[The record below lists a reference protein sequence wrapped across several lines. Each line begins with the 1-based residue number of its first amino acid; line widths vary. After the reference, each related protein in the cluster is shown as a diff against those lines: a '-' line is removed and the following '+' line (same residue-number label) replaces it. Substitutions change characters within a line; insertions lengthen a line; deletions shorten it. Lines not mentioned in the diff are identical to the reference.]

1 MAALI
6 DEDTLVSL
14 SALLDGELDLAH
26 EQALLARLEREPA
39 LQEALAELAELQ
51 QITHRVIGP
60 RLEES
65 DVLEAVLAALPAEAT
80 SGAAGAAALAS
91 LVADHEAT
99 PAQAARLEA
108 LARGGDAA
116 AVIESLAT
124 IEATRTIAARPG
136 AACSPALARV
146 GEEIA
151 SSVAQLERGRALAA
165 AAADGALDEDEVAE
179 LSALV
184 RHDDALV
191 STLSAAVSARLDVA
205 GADRAIGEALQAFA
219 AAPSVVRL
227 AERAGSAA
235 VQALAAS
242 DRAASDRAA
251 SDRAAAPSSTNT
263 KTSSTVVAVSWW
275 SAVRQALIAGAL
287 PVAGAAAAALAF
299 VIIGGDAARIDS
311 ETRLARLH
319 EAQSALM
326 AVLEPV
332 ALTGGMVSE
341 STSLPVLKDNA
352 ADVQAIDA
360 AGTTMVFET
369 EASHITVIWVAGLD
383 DDTAGEQGT

>member
-6 DEDTLVSL
+6 DEDTLVSV
-14 SALLDGELDLAH
+14 SAFLDGELELAD

-39 LQEALAELAELQ
+39 LQDALAELAALQ
-51 QITHRVIGP
+51 QATHRVMTSGFDGD
-60 RLEES
+60 E
-65 DVLEAVLAALPAEAT
+65 VLEAVIAALPAAAS
-80 SGAAGAAALAS
+80 SGAAGATALAS

-108 LARGGDAA
+108 LARGGEAA

-124 IEATRTIAARPG
+124 IEAMRTIAARPG
-136 AACSPALARV
+136 AACSPALAEV
-146 GEEIA
+146 GEE
-151 SSVAQLERGRALAA
+151 VAAQVARIDRGRALAA
-165 AAADGALDEDEVAE
+165 AAADGALDDAEVAE
-179 LSALV
+179 LSGLV
-184 RHDDALV
+184 RDDDALV
-191 STLSAAVSARLDVA
+191 STLSAAVSARIDVA

-235 VQALAAS
+235 MQAL
-242 DRAASDRAA
+242 AA
-251 SDRAAAPSSTNT
+251 SDRAAAPSSTRT

-275 SAVRQALIAGAL
+275 SAVRRALVAGAL
-287 PVAGAAAAALAF
+287 PVAGAVAAALAF
-299 VIIGGDAARIDS
+299 VVVGGDAARVDN
-311 ETRLARLH
+311 EAKLARLR
-319 EAQSALM
+319 EAETALM

-332 ALTGGMVSE
+332 ALRGGMVSE
-341 STSLPVLKDNA
+341 STALPVLKDNA

-383 DDTAGEQGT
+383 EDGAAGEQGT